1 MIYEKWTWRQRL
13 ANLLHQLA
21 FKVDPPQYRFIA
33 LLDDNGDEK
42 YTVSFE
48 GGFVSGVDLS
58 TGLTEV
64 ILDEVP
70 GVTVKQYLIDQ
81 GDTWESWK
89 QDA

>member
-13 ANLLHQLA
+13 ANLIHQLA
-21 FKVDPPQYRFIA
+21 FKVDPPQCRFIA

-48 GGFVSGVDLS
+48 GGFVSGADLT

-70 GVTVKQYLIDQ
+70 EVPVKQYLIDQ

>member
-1 MIYEKWTWRQRL
+1 MIDSEWTWRQRL
-13 ANLLHQLA
+13 ANLIHRLA
-21 FKVDPPQYRFIA
+21 YKVDPPQCRFIA

-70 GVTVKQYLIDQ
+70 EVPVKQYLIDQ